1 MSPQLTTRLIMTAT
15 IVDTKTRTRNTVK
28 EPPQYRVIFL
38 NDDITTLEFVV
49 ETLIEMF
56 DYSHEDAED
65 KAGQINHD
73 GSGVIVV
80 LPYEL
85 AEQKGIE
92 VTMLAR
98 ANGFPLQVRIEPAV

>member
-1 MSPQLTTRLIMTAT
+1 VSPQLTTRLTMTAT
-15 IVDTKTRTRNTVK
+15 IVDTRTRTRNTVK

-49 ETLIEMF
+49 ETLVEMF
-56 DYSHEDAED
+56 DYSHEDADE
-65 KAGQINHD
+65 KARQINHD
-73 GSGVIVV
+73 GSGIIVV
-80 LPYEL
+80 LPYEM

-98 ANGFPLQVRIEPAV
+98 ANGFPLQVRIEPNI